1 MISGRDIICISSIEW
16 DFLWQGHQEITSR
29 LAQAGNRVLYIE
41 NTGVRSPG
49 IRDAKRISWRF
60 KNWLRSLKS
69 HGLRE
74 VAPNIYV
81 CSPLVLPP
89 FGTRWRRA
97 INRRLLLPLI
107 VRSARL
113 LKMKN
118 PVLWTYLPT
127 DTSLDLV
134 HMLRGPTTCL
144 VYYCVDNFALLTPKV
159 HALRESEREML
170 RISDVVFTTCP
181 DLAANCLPW
190 NDKVHIFPFGVDLE
204 AFPFE
209 PEAAINP
216 SEGSNN
222 LGSSSTNGFLG
233 SLPRP
238 IIGYVGG
245 IHAHIDFGLLIEMVR
260 AKPEWSWI
268 FVGALQVPVG
278 ELGELPNV
286 HFMGQRPHRSLA
298 EYVRAFDVC
307 IVPYVNS
314 HYTATVVPTKINEYL
329 ALAKPV
335 VSTDLPAV
343 SEFNREHSILQ
354 TSTTRPV
361 DFLEAIELALS
372 LPNDAATLQR
382 RREVAKLGDWQTRFE
397 AMSEIINQELQ
408 AKEQAG
414 LASQIR
420 TGSGS
425 DRPKITT

>member
-1 MISGRDIICISSIEW
+1 MINGRDIICISSIEW

-49 IRDAKRISWRF
+49 IRDARRIGTRI
-60 KNWLRSLKS
+60 KNWLSSLKS
-69 HGLRE
+69 RGLRE

-81 CSPLVLPP
+81 CSPIVLPP
-89 FGTRWRRA
+89 FGNRWQRA
-97 INRRLLLPLI
+97 INRRLLVPLI
-107 VRSARL
+107 MRAART
-113 LKMKN
+113 LKMKD
-118 PVLWTYLPT
+118 PVLWSYLPT
-127 DTSLDLV
+127 DTSLELV
-134 HMLRGPTTCL
+134 RMLRGPTTCL

-159 HALRESEREML
+159 QAVRESEREML
-170 RISDVVFTTCP
+170 TLSDVVFTTCP

-190 NDKVHIFPFGVDLE
+190 NDNVHIFPFGVNLE

-209 PEAAINP
+209 GDTRTRPQP
-216 SEGSNN
+216 MSDGSDN
-222 LGSSSTNGFLG
+222 STSAFNDSFFQ

-238 IIGYVGG
+238 VIGYIGG
-245 IHAHIDFGLLIEMVR
+245 VHAHIDFGLLIEMAR

-268 FVGALQVPVG
+268 FVGALQTPVG

-286 HFMGQRPHRSLA
+286 HFLGQQPHDSL
-298 EYVRAFDVC
+298 VRFVREFDVC

-343 SEFNREHSILQ
+343 SEFNREHGVLQ

-361 DFLEAIELALS
+361 DFLEAIERALD
-372 LPNDAATLQR
+372 LPADERTLTR
-382 RREVAKLGDWQTRFE
+382 RREVAELADWQKRVE
-397 AMSEIINQELQ
+397 KMSELIEHELFT
-408 AKEQAG
+408 KRHEG
-414 LASQIR
+414 PDEVSSTLR
-420 TGSGS
+420 
-425 DRPKITT
+425 